1 MKRKYQIA
9 LSAGIVAVAL
19 GVTARGGW
27 AASPTVAEGAKSG
40 GAESVEVDQA
50 MMANV
55 RIEPARAQALHGLL
69 TATGKVQFNEDR
81 TARVLAPLPG
91 QVVDLQLRVG
101 DKVQKDQVL
110 FSIKSREVA
119 ALVTDYHE
127 NQRDL
132 DLAAKTHAMTKD
144 LFEHQA
150 ASRIALQQAEGDL
163 AKAQSH
169 VARAEEALRVLG
181 LDPAEVEKSGGLRS
195 LVPVKLPSLG
205 SLSSVRSRPASSCR
219 PTARLCSRWPI

>member
-1 MKRKYQIA
+1 MKSIGQYDGQHTHRPCA
-9 LSAGIVAVAL
+9 C
-19 GVTARGGW
+19 T
-27 AASPTVAEGAKSG
+27 
-40 GAESVEVDQA
+40 
-50 MMANV
+50 
-55 RIEPARAQALHGLL
+55 ALHGLL

-81 TARVLAPLPG
+81 TARVLAPMPG

-181 LDPAEVEKSGGLRS
+181 LDPEEVEKSGGLRS
-195 LVPVKLPSLG
+195 LVPVRTPIG
-205 SLSSVRSRPASSCR
+205 SLLSVRSRPANSSR
-219 PTARLCSRWPI
+219 RTARPCSPWPI